1 MYTKTIY
8 LQKLN
13 HQKMARPTKRIKRDI
28 VLKFRVDTN
37 FMQALQIC
45 RDDSY
50 IRESIKNDLS
60 KLIRY
65 MLAKQMFVSVIQVKS
80 WKEIEKLLADDL
92 D

>member
-1 MYTKTIY
+1 
-8 LQKLN
+8 
-13 HQKMARPTKRIKRDI
+13 MARPTKRIKRDI